1 MSENSQETEEIKLD
15 LEENAVTGADS
26 LNNEKTSGKDS
37 GREMTPAE
45 RRARKKLEK
54 QRKEES
60 KSTARVIFEYVRVIA
75 IGALIAFLLCKF
87 VIINAEVPTGSMI
100 PTISRGDR
108 MIGLRLAYTF
118 STPKRGD
125 VAIFKCPEPGVDYDK
140 LFVKRVIGLPGE
152 TVKIEKGE
160 VYIINAE
167 GEKFHLDETGYL
179 YETPKP
185 DMQVNNKEWKL
196 GEDEYFLMG
205 DNRNGSHDCR
215 YFGPVTAKRM
225 QAKVLFKYYKGFE
238 GFGNKEVK
246 LEPVTDEKKN

>member
-1 MSENSQETEEIKLD
+1 MSENSQETM
-15 LEENAVTGADS
+15 TGG
-26 LNNEKTSGKDS
+26 ETPVKK
-37 GREMTPAE
+37 EMTAAE

-54 QRKEES
+54 QRKEGR
-60 KSTARVIFEYVRVIA
+60 KSSPRVVFHYFEVSP

-125 VAIFKCPEPGVDYDK
+125 VAIFKCPEPGPDYNK

-152 TVKIEKGE
+152 TVKIEEGK

-167 GEKFHLDETGYL
+167 GEKFYLDETSYL

-225 QAKVLFKYYKGFE
+225 QAKVIFKYYKGFE
-238 GFGNKEVK
+238 GFKNKEIK
-246 LEPVTDEKKN
+246 LEPVTGENNN